1 MVGIPAKPTLVDAAE
16 TQRFVPYGTP
26 CGEQF
31 DPSSQKL
38 EIMRCE
44 IERLGK
50 KIEELIRERDDART
64 ALADVTPD
72 RERA

>member
-1 MVGIPAKPTLVDAAE
+1 MVGIPAKPTLVDASE

-31 DPSSQKL
+31 DPSIQKL

-50 KIEELIRERDDART
+50 KIEELIHERDDAR
-64 ALADVTPD
+64 ARLSGVASD
-72 RERA
+72 RESA